1 MNIAVDTFKIFA
13 AGVGVGIGVSCLT
26 MITIKAKKHEI
37 AVKKE
42 CDEKLDEIAREEARK
57 VVKKREYYYNLNKE
71 S

>member
-26 MITIKAKKHEI
+26 MITIKAKQHEN
-37 AVKKE
+37 AVKEE
-42 CDEKLDEIAREEARK
+42 CAEKLDKIAREQARK
-57 VVKKREYYYNLNKE
+57 DVESLSKE

>member
-26 MITIKAKKHEI
+26 MITINAKKHEN
-37 AVKKE
+37 VVREE
-42 CDEKLDEIAREEARK
+42 CAEKLDKIAREQARK
-57 VVKKREYYYNLNKE
+57 NVESLSKE